1 MLRHEPPPLPPKKNS
16 SGYNHGITLHPY
28 HTFSKGDISRCK
40 NLTVLYLHNNFIE
53 KIGNLQH
60 AVNLTHLYLQ
70 KNKISKIEN
79 LQYLKNL
86 KKLYLSRNCIAVLE
100 GLEALT
106 NLEELHIDKQ
116 QLPPGESLYFD
127 PRTIKTLSTC
137 VRVLNL
143 SNNNLISITDLTPL
157 QEIRWFISRD
167 NQLSDLGDICSTV
180 QQWPYIGCVEIQGNP
195 VCTVLKYRDKIIGA
209 ASSSLASLDGKDVTE
224 TTRTFLKR
232 FEWNKANNM
241 KKTESTPKIHP
252 VVSKNVKSLA
262 RQFPIGVQ
270 QTISHTILADAEM
283 MGFPVKRNSSTNMF
297 PGWRNRDEEAE
308 CSSKINI
315 PRLFLRHTSTSHI
328 DKKQDKADGCNITA
342 LQL

>member
-1 MLRHEPPPLPPKKNS
+1 MLVEGCPDLVSSFSDILPILKREFQSK
-16 SGYNHGITLHPY
+16 
-28 HTFSKGDISRCK
+28 HTGWLIAS
-40 NLTVLYLHNNFIE
+40 LP
-53 KIGNLQH
+53 
-60 AVNLTHLYLQ
+60 
-70 KNKISKIEN
+70 
-79 LQYLKNL
+79 
-86 KKLYLSRNCIAVLE
+86 YLSQNCIAVLE
-100 GLEALT
+100 GLEALN

-157 QEIRWFISRD
+157 QEIRWFIARD
-167 NQLSDLGDICSTV
+167 NQLSDLCDICTTV

-209 ASSSLASLDGKDVTE
+209 ASSSLG
-224 TTRTFLKR
+224 
-232 FEWNKANNM
+232 
-241 KKTESTPKIHP
+241 
-252 VVSKNVKSLA
+252 LA

-315 PRLFLRHTSTSHI
+315 PRLFLRHTSTGHI
-328 DKKQDKADGCNITA
+328 DKKQDKADGCNIRV

>member
-1 MLRHEPPPLPPKKNS
+1 MPQVDEAVK
-16 SGYNHGITLHPY
+16 
-28 HTFSKGDISRCK
+28 
-40 NLTVLYLHNNFIE
+40 FI
-53 KIGNLQH
+53 
-60 AVNLTHLYLQ
+60 
-70 KNKISKIEN
+70 
-79 LQYLKNL
+79 
-86 KKLYLSRNCIAVLE
+86 YLSRNCIAVLE
-100 GLEALT
+100 GLEALN

-167 NQLSDLGDICSTV
+167 NQLCDLGDICSTV

-209 ASSSLASLDGKDVTE
+209 ASSSLGEFRATMLPNAEVQTM
-224 TTRTFLKR
+224 RPLKR
-232 FEWNKANNM
+232 VTSTVKMDM
-241 KKTESTPKIHP
+241 KE
-252 VVSKNVKSLA
+252 VSLITGLA

-315 PRLFLRHTSTSHI
+315 PRLFLRHTITGHI
-328 DKKQDKADGCNITA
+328 DKKQDKADGCNITT